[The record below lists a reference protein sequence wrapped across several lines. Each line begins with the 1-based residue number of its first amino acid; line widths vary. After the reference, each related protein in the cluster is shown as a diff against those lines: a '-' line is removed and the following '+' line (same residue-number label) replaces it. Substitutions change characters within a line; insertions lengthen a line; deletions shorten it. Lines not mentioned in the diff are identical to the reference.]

1 MNTLECIKT
10 LEGHKFATTVCRLQN
25 GQIAT
30 GSQDGKLYLWTK
42 DGEKIT
48 EVQAHSDIIRQIIEV
63 KDVGILTCS
72 NDAVI
77 KFFGFDTLEEYSSF
91 PSIHD
96 KFIFAI
102 ASLGDLDFASGG
114 EDNRIKTHIDGKE
127 KDEILLPSTVW
138 QILVDHSMNKDL
150 LVACGDG

>member
-1 MNTLECIKT
+1 M
-10 LEGHKFATTVCRLQN
+10 H
-25 GQIAT
+25 
-30 GSQDGKLYLWTK
+30 LW
-42 DGEKIT
+42 DYSGEKIT
-48 EVQAHSDIIRQIIEV
+48 DIQAHSDIIRQIIEV
-63 KDVGILTCS
+63 TDVGILTCS

-77 KFFGFDTLEEYSSF
+77 KFFGFETLEEFSSF
-91 PSIHD
+91 PTIHE

-114 EDNRIKTHIDGKE
+114 EDNRIKTYIDGNE

-138 QILVDHSMNKDL
+138 QIAVDQSMSKDI

>member
-1 MNTLECIKT
+1 MS
-10 LEGHKFATTVCRLQN
+10 N
-25 GQIAT
+25 GQIVT
-30 GSQDGKLYLWTK
+30 GSQDGILHLWTRE
-42 DGEKIT
+42 GEKIA

-102 ASLGDLDFASGG
+102 ASLGDLDFVSGG
-114 EDNRIKTHIDGKE
+114 EDNRIKTYIEGKE

-138 QILVDHSMNKDL
+138 QIQVDSAMNNDL